1 MRKGERLFQLLNI
14 LRSRRGVVTSQEI
27 AEQLRVS
34 QRTVYRDI
42 QALSLSNNPIEAE
55 AGVGYRLRLTQFQ
68 TTNTLSLEHYIALQ
82 DETRDRYECDNPH

>member
-42 QALSLSNNPIEAE
+42 QALFLSNIPIGAE
-55 AGVGYRLRLTQFQ
+55 AGVGYRLQLTQFQ
-68 TTNTLSLEHYIALQ
+68 TTNTLSLQHYIALQ
-82 DETRDRYECDNPH
+82 GEARDRYECDNPH